1 MWKDPIVEEVRKHRE
16 ARAAKFGFNIR
27 AIVEDVMRRQA
38 ASGHRVVDLSK
49 EYRPKRRLKP
59 MRKAKGNKTRT

>member
-27 AIVEDVMRRQA
+27 AIVEDVMKRQA

-49 EYRPKRRLKP
+49 DDAPKRRLKP
-59 MRKAKGNKTRT
+59 MRKAKPNKTRT

>member
-16 ARAAKFGFNIR
+16 ARAAKFGFDIR
-27 AIVEDVMRRQA
+27 AIVEDVIKRQA

-49 EYRPKRRLKP
+49 EGTPKRRLKP
-59 MRKAKGNKTRT
+59 MRKAKANKTRT